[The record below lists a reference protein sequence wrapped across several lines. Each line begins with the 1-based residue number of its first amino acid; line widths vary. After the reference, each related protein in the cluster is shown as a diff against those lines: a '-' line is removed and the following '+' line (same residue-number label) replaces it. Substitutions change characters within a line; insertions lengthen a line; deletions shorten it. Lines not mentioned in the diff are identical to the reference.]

1 MACSS
6 SRGSSRPARA
16 VSRSSR
22 GYARLWCV
30 PSLPLRVALYPGS
43 FDPLTMGHVDIIQ
56 RGSALFDTII
66 VAVLEN
72 VSKEPLFTVKER
84 IEMIQDTFKTSDN
97 VEAAAFSGL
106 LVEYA
111 AARKASTIVRGIR
124 AISDFEYEFQ
134 MALMNRRLA
143 PTIETVFMMPAEEY
157 SYVSSRIVKEVA
169 SLGGK
174 VTGLVPEGVEARL
187 LERVRER

>member
-1 MACSS
+1 M
-6 SRGSSRPARA
+6 
-16 VSRSSR
+16 
-22 GYARLWCV
+22 
-30 PSLPLRVALYPGS
+30 PSLLPRVALYPGS

-56 RGSALFDTII
+56 RGSALFDIII

-72 VSKEPLFTVKER
+72 VSKEPLFTVSER

-97 VEAAAFSGL
+97 VETDAFSGL

-124 AISDFEYEFQ
+124 AISDFEFEFQ

-187 LERVRER
+187 LERVRKS